1 MAQPI
6 QFSGRKLTS
15 AQLDQIGIGQPVP
28 LNTDLPLPNGKLP
41 DYSNNRLSAM
51 RLVGNPNA
59 FNAEPLVPVK
69 GVTEDKD
76 TEIPV
81 VNINIIN
88 DYDWTYSENKK
99 RYEEL
104 NQEGIPRIELMEMRI
119 KASTMLSK
127 LRSLISS
134 GGDITSAFTGSAK
147 DIVNAVAN
155 AIALPKAGEVINNT
169 VEKVGG
175 QIENVARMLE
185 TYFGKYGTGYIPNG
199 NPQSEF
205 LKPYSQLYLT
215 EPTNIKYTLPYFDNE
230 FLSVSNDFSDYA
242 SKTGISDNPTVIE
255 NLIKDST
262 NLIDNVAGEV
272 LSLAQ
277 VAQPGVYVERPK
289 FYNFDGLAESITIKF
304 PLLNTLNV
312 GAYQRNLEFINRLVL
327 MNKPHRINKVL
338 VDPPAIY
345 SVNQTGVAYYPYA
358 YISRLSV
365 THVGTKR
372 IIGSDV
378 VPDAF
383 LITITLQPLTS
394 NANNYMLMN
403 DNSPIIG
410 RHNDT
415 FGPIK
420 LFVKQTSGPASDEPK
435 PGYTQGAE
443 NFMNGLQP
451 DTAPAPPAIN
461 LNTGVG
467 VVDAPPMTGRSGRGR
482 VEM

>member
-1 MAQPI
+1 MDEISLA
-6 QFSGRKLTS
+6 SLTFTGNLPTAAS
-15 AQLDQIGIGQPVP
+15 ASEAAKRFVKRQGKPLDPAEQRIINQSIAAASVVVKTP
-28 LNTDLPLPNGKLP
+28 PLPGDESQLT
-41 DYSNNRLSAM
+41 A
-51 RLVGNPNA
+51 A
-59 FNAEPLVPVK
+59 
-69 GVTEDKD
+69 
-76 TEIPV
+76 

-99 RYEEL
+99 RYEDL

-134 GGDITSAFTGSAK
+134 GGDITSALTGSAK
-147 DIVNAVAN
+147 DIVNAVAT
-155 AIALPKAGEVINNT
+155 AIALPGAGEVINNT
-169 VEKVGG
+169 VGKVGDQVEKVARE
-175 QIENVARMLE
+175 IEKLV
-185 TYFGKYGTGYIPNG
+185 GKYGTGYIPNG
-199 NPQSEF
+199 NPQSKF

-242 SKTGISDNPTVIE
+242 SKTGISDNPNMIE
-255 NLIKDST
+255 KLIQGGT
-262 NLIDNVAGEV
+262 NLIDNVAGSA

-289 FYNFDGLAESITIKF
+289 FYNFDSLAESITIKF

-312 GAYQRNLEFINRLVL
+312 GAYKRNLEFINRLVL

-420 LFVKQTSGPASDEPK
+420 LFVKQTSGPASVEPK
-435 PGYTQGAE
+435 PVIS
-443 NFMNGLQP
+443 LQKV
-451 DTAPAPPAIN
+451 TEQMGEVGKVN
-461 LNTGVG
+461 LNTPTKYTGGVTTPEQLLG
-467 VVDAPPMTGRSGRGR
+467 LGKRKFPD
-482 VEM
+482 

>member
-1 MAQPI
+1 
-6 QFSGRKLTS
+6 
-15 AQLDQIGIGQPVP
+15 
-28 LNTDLPLPNGKLP
+28 
-41 DYSNNRLSAM
+41 
-51 RLVGNPNA
+51 
-59 FNAEPLVPVK
+59 
-69 GVTEDKD
+69 
-76 TEIPV
+76 
-81 VNINIIN
+81 
-88 DYDWTYSENKK
+88 
-99 RYEEL
+99 
-104 NQEGIPRIELMEMRI
+104 MRI

-134 GGDITSAFTGSAK
+134 GGDITSALTGSAK
-147 DIVNAVAN
+147 DIVNAVAT
-155 AIALPKAGEVINNT
+155 AIALPGAGEVINNT
-169 VEKVGG
+169 VGKVGDQVEKVARE
-175 QIENVARMLE
+175 IEKLV
-185 TYFGKYGTGYIPNG
+185 GKYGTGYIPNG

-242 SKTGISDNPTVIE
+242 SKTGISDNSTVIE
-255 NLIKDST
+255 NLIKNST

-289 FYNFDGLAESITIKF
+289 FYNFDGLAESIAIKF

-420 LFVKQTSGPASDEPK
+420 LFVKQTSGPASVEPK
-435 PGYTQGAE
+435 PVIS
-443 NFMNGLQP
+443 LQKV
-451 DTAPAPPAIN
+451 TEQMGEVGKVN
-461 LNTGVG
+461 LNTPTKYTGGVTTPEQLLG
-467 VVDAPPMTGRSGRGR
+467 LGKRKFPD
-482 VEM
+482 

>member
-15 AQLDQIGIGQPVP
+15 AQLDQIGTGQPVP
-28 LNTDLPLPNGKLP
+28 LNTDLPLPNDKLP
-41 DYSNNRLSAM
+41 DYSNNKLSAM

-59 FNAEPLVPVK
+59 FNGEPLVPVK
-69 GVTEDKD
+69 GVPEDKD

-134 GGDITSAFTGSAK
+134 GGDITSAFTGSTK
-147 DIVNAVAN
+147 DIVNAVAT
-155 AIALPKAGEVINNT
+155 AIDLPGAGEVINNA
-169 VEKVGG
+169 VGKAGGLLEKVARE
-175 QIENVARMLE
+175 IEKLV
-185 TYFGKYGTGYIPNG
+185 GKYGTGYIPNG

-255 NLIKDST
+255 NLIKNST
-262 NLIDNVAGEV
+262 NLIDNVAGSA

-289 FYNFDGLAESITIKF
+289 FYNFDSLAESITIKF

-312 GAYQRNLEFINRLVL
+312 GAYKRNLEFINRLVL

-345 SVNQTGVAYYPYA
+345 SINQTGVAYYPYA

-420 LFVKQTSGPASDEPK
+420 LFVKQTSGPASVEPK
-435 PGYTQGAE
+435 P
-443 NFMNGLQP
+443 
-451 DTAPAPPAIN
+451 DKPAIN
-461 LNTGVG
+461 PKQDYGGGGTNLTTVNNQGPKLPIEMTPSSRTGFLPNG
-467 VVDAPPMTGRSGRGR
+467 KSMK
-482 VEM
+482 

>member
-1 MAQPI
+1 MALPTQY
-6 QFSGRKLTS
+6 SGRKLTT
-15 AQLDQIGIGQPVP
+15 AQLDQIGTGQPVP
-28 LNTDLPLPNGKLP
+28 NGSP
-41 DYSNNRLSAM
+41 DYSNSVLSAV
-51 RLVGNPNA
+51 RRVGIPIA
-59 FNAEPLVPVK
+59 YSIQPSVPTK
-69 GVTEDKD
+69 DVTEDKD
-76 TEIPV
+76 TPIPV

-134 GGDITSAFTGSAK
+134 GGDITSALTGSAK
-147 DIVNAVAN
+147 DIVTAVAN
-155 AIALPKAGEVINNT
+155 AIALPGAGEVINNT
-169 VEKVGG
+169 VGKVGG
-175 QIENVARMLE
+175 QVENVARMVD

-242 SKTGISDNPTVIE
+242 SKTGLP
-255 NLIKDST
+255 DSPKGF
-262 NLIDNVAGEV
+262 NNFVQGGIDIIDNVAGQAV
-272 LSLAQ
+272 KVAQ

-289 FYNFDGLAESITIKF
+289 FYNFDSLADSITIKF

-372 IIGSDV
+372 IIGYDV

-383 LITITLQPLTS
+383 LISITLQPLTS

-420 LFVKQTSGPASDEPK
+420 LYVKQTSGPQSDEPK
-435 PGYTQGAE
+435 PPPVIS
-443 NFMNGLQP
+443 LQKVTEQMGEVGKVTLNPPTKFTGGMTTP
-451 DTAPAPPAIN
+451 DQ
-461 LNTGVG
+461 L
-467 VVDAPPMTGRSGRGR
+467 RGNR
-482 VEM
+482 KFPD

>member
-1 MAQPI
+1 MDEISLA
-6 QFSGRKLTS
+6 SLTFTGNLPTAAS
-15 AQLDQIGIGQPVP
+15 ASEAAKRFVKRQGKPLDPAEQRIINQSIAAASVVVKTP
-28 LNTDLPLPNGKLP
+28 PLPGDESQLT
-41 DYSNNRLSAM
+41 AA
-51 RLVGNPNA
+51 G
-59 FNAEPLVPVK
+59 
-69 GVTEDKD
+69 
-76 TEIPV
+76 
-81 VNINIIN
+81 NINIIN

-99 RYEEL
+99 QYEKT

-134 GGDITSAFTGSAK
+134 GGDITSALTGSAK
-147 DIVNAVAN
+147 DIVNAVAT
-155 AIALPKAGEVINNT
+155 AIALPGAGEVINNT
-169 VEKVGG
+169 VGKVGDQVEKVARE
-175 QIENVARMLE
+175 IEKLV
-185 TYFGKYGTGYIPNG
+185 GKYGTGYIPNG

-242 SKTGISDNPTVIE
+242 SKTGISDNPNMIE
-255 NLIKDST
+255 KLIQGGT
-262 NLIDNVAGEV
+262 NLIDNVAGSA

-289 FYNFDGLAESITIKF
+289 FYNFDSLAESITIKF

-312 GAYQRNLEFINRLVL
+312 GAYKRNLEFINRLVL

-345 SVNQTGVAYYPYA
+345 SINQTGVAYYPYA

-420 LFVKQTSGPASDEPK
+420 LFVKQTSGPASVEPK
-435 PGYTQGAE
+435 PVIS
-443 NFMNGLQP
+443 LQKV
-451 DTAPAPPAIN
+451 TEQMGEVGKVN
-461 LNTGVG
+461 LNTPTKYTGGVTTPEQLLG
-467 VVDAPPMTGRSGRGR
+467 LGKRKFPD
-482 VEM
+482 

>member
-1 MAQPI
+1 
-6 QFSGRKLTS
+6 
-15 AQLDQIGIGQPVP
+15 
-28 LNTDLPLPNGKLP
+28 
-41 DYSNNRLSAM
+41 
-51 RLVGNPNA
+51 
-59 FNAEPLVPVK
+59 
-69 GVTEDKD
+69 
-76 TEIPV
+76 
-81 VNINIIN
+81 
-88 DYDWTYSENKK
+88 
-99 RYEEL
+99 
-104 NQEGIPRIELMEMRI
+104 MRI

-134 GGDITSAFTGSAK
+134 GGDITSAFTGSTK
-147 DIVNAVAN
+147 DIVNAVAT
-155 AIALPKAGEVINNT
+155 AIDLPGAGEVINNA
-169 VEKVGG
+169 VGKAGGLLEKVARE
-175 QIENVARMLE
+175 IEKLV
-185 TYFGKYGTGYIPNG
+185 GKYGTGYIPNG

-255 NLIKDST
+255 NLIKNST

-289 FYNFDGLAESITIKF
+289 FYNFDGLAETITIKF

-372 IIGSDV
+372 IIGYDV

-420 LFVKQTSGPASDEPK
+420 LFVKQTSGPASVKPK
-435 PGYTQGAE
+435 
-443 NFMNGLQP
+443 
-451 DTAPAPPAIN
+451 PAIN
-461 LNTGVG
+461 PKQDYGGGGTNLTTVNNQGPKLPIEMTPSSRTGFLPNG
-467 VVDAPPMTGRSGRGR
+467 KSMK
-482 VEM
+482 